1 SNSLQSACSDSKDCE
16 EDVNK
21 TYNTM
26 KNLQYD
32 EVQTKLREL
41 LHSDQSYVFNLTCSN
56 NQNQSENINRSGIII
71 ESNTMEEP
79 DTEASFTC
87 VCTKL
92 MCNGIQKYAQ
102 VQQLLLQ
109 YGLLPLSDIIP
120 PVIQETTTT
129 TLTTMRT

>member
-1 SNSLQSACSDSKDCE
+1 E
-16 EDVNK
+16 
-21 TYNTM
+21 
-26 KNLQYD
+26 NLQYD

-41 LHSDQSYVFNLTCSN
+41 LHSDQSYVFNLTYSN

-71 ESNTMEEP
+71 ELNTMEGP
-79 DTEASFTC
+79 DTEASFTY
-87 VCTKL
+87 VCTKP
-92 MCNGIQKYAQ
+92 MCNGIQTYAQ

-109 YGLLPLSDIIP
+109 YGLSPLSDIIP